1 MLMPSCSQMRLL
13 YDPVTHRR
21 ERRSWRLVVYLNVI
35 VAVSVLVEVY
45 EELANAPRPLTS
57 SSESNHNLM
66 GGTASIRSGEKGAG
80 GRSRSP
86 DAGSIISGATSATSR
101 AADAA
106 LVRARLAPLLELQ
119 EKLRRQLG
127 VLDETTPIGDGRAVS
142 PAREAP
148 AKRKGQSTPVL
159 MRAGWQDRL
168 LGRAARPSTSGD
180 GASIATSRSA
190 GSRLRRLTVSSKR
203 RSTGHS
209 APPPAA
215 AAEPGEE
222 PSGASL
228 DMAER
233 DAREEEVAQMLAAHV
248 ETIETVWRERR
259 LRRSSKIEQRADGC
273 S

>member
-1 MLMPSCSQMRLL
+1 MRLL

-35 VAVSVLVEVY
+35 VAVSVLIEVY

-119 EKLRRQLG
+119 EKLRQQLG
-127 VLDETTPIGDGRAVS
+127 VLDDKAPIGDSRTVP

-222 PSGASL
+222 PSGASS
-228 DMAER
+228 DMVER